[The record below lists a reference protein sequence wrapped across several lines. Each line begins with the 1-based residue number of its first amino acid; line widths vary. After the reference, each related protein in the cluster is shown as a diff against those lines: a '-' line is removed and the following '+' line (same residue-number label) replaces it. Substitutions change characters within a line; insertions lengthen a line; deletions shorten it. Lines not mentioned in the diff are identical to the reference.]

1 MDELSK
7 WRAEVIER
15 FINVEWLINA
25 IICQHYLEKTFTNF
39 LLEVLY
45 DEYFSFALKRRI
57 LEKILCQI
65 DNKDNKSK
73 INQLNRIN
81 TIRNYFAHYNQ
92 QFFEKGD
99 DTGKV
104 PDPRRINRAI
114 DFNALYE
121 EFMSTVGGVELW
133 LSEVFE
139 AMGGALDEKR
149 INGDSDQ

>member
-1 MDELSK
+1 MNELSK

-25 IICQHYLEKTFTNF
+25 IICHHYLKKTFTNF

-65 DNKDNKSK
+65 DNKNNKSK

-104 PDPRRINRAI
+104 PDPRKINRAI

-121 EFMSTVGGVELW
+121 EFMSIAGDVELW
-133 LSEVFE
+133 LSEIFKSI
-139 AMGGALDEKR
+139 GGTLEKEK
-149 INGDSDQ
+149 

>member
-25 IICQHYLEKTFTNF
+25 IICQHYLKKTFKNF

-57 LEKILCQI
+57 LEKILSQI
-65 DNKDNKSK
+65 DNQNNKSK
-73 INQLNRIN
+73 IDQLNRIN
-81 TIRNYFAHYNQ
+81 TIRNYFAHCNQ

-99 DTGKV
+99 DIGKV
-104 PDPRRINRAI
+104 LDPRKTDRAI
-114 DFNALYE
+114 NFKTLYE
-121 EFMSTVGGVELW
+121 EFMSIAGDIELW
-133 LSEVFE
+133 LSEIFE
-139 AMGGALDEKR
+139 SIGGTLEKEK
-149 INGDSDQ
+149 

>member
-25 IICQHYLEKTFTNF
+25 IICQHYLKKTFKNF

-57 LEKILCQI
+57 LEKILSQI
-65 DNKDNKSK
+65 DNQNNKSK
-73 INQLNRIN
+73 IDQLNRIN
-81 TIRNYFAHYNQ
+81 TIRNYFAHCNQ

-99 DTGKV
+99 DIGKV
-104 PDPRRINRAI
+104 LDPRKTDRAI
-114 DFNALYE
+114 NFKTLYE
-121 EFMSTVGGVELW
+121 EFMSIAGDIELW
-133 LSEVFE
+133 LSEIFE
-139 AMGGALDEKR
+139 SMGGTLEKEK
-149 INGDSDQ
+149 